1 MNVHA
6 LAVPAVT
13 AACLCA
19 AANASIAIFTE
30 AALFDSAVAGTNRAV
45 ETFGSYSD
53 GPYGSPLTG
62 SAGPVAWSATAGSGL
77 QITSGQLSS
86 VGGQALVISF
96 QAGALPIPGVGGNF
110 FATSGGVV
118 TSAIVQIETD
128 DGTATVQSISSPTNF
143 IGFVSGGL
151 SISSIRISLFSGTTA
166 IDPTVDNLVF
176 AYVPAPGSISLLGA
190 SLIMVPR
197 RRRR

>member
-13 AACLCA
+13 AACLCT
-19 AANASIAIFTE
+19 AANASIDIFTE

-62 SAGPVAWSATAGSGL
+62 SAGPVAWSATAASGL

-96 QAGALPIPGVGGNF
+96 EAGALPITGVGGNF

-118 TSAIVQIETD
+118 TSAIVRIETD
-128 DGTATVQSISSPTNF
+128 DGTSIVQ
-143 IGFVSGGL
+143 